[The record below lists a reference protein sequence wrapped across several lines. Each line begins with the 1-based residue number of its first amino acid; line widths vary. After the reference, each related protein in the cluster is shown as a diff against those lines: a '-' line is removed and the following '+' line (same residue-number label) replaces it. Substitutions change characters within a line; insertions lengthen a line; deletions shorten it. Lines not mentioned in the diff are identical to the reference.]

1 GQGIKHINVTV
12 EELKDKGSVTR
23 GTPGGKDSD
32 KLDALGLSVR
42 ELSAAEKTQLHTTGS
57 VVITDTDGPSAEA
70 GLRSG
75 EVILGAN
82 RTRVN
87 SVSELRNA
95 VRAAGRSITL
105 LVQSYDPSQGV
116 SQQRIVTVQLD

>member
-1 GQGIKHINVTV
+1 VQHINVIV
-12 EELKDKGSVTR
+12 EELKDKTSVSR
-23 GTPGGKDSD
+23 GGGGGKESD

-42 ELSAAEKTQLHTTGS
+42 ELSAAEKSQLHTTGS

-70 GLRSG
+70 GLRPG

-87 SVSELRNA
+87 SVSELRSA
-95 VRAAGRSITL
+95 VRAAGRSVAL